1 LDWENTQKIAD
12 ILIKF
17 NKEWKTILLFTHD
30 IHLLN
35 YIKSSIDVNLFKL

>member
-1 LDWENTQKIAD
+1 VAD

-17 NKEWKTILLFTHD
+17 HREWKTILLLTHD

-35 YIKSSIDVNLFKL
+35 YIKNSVNINLFKL